1 MKRIILLIILSVS
14 TSFYTK
20 AATTFVHPGG
30 TTTLTDLERIK
41 TKVLAKEHPWI
52 DAWNLMIQ
60 DYKASSSYTAGPQPD
75 VAYQDGTRQRCAR
88 DAQAAYYNILEWYV
102 TGDESHA
109 KCAVNILNA
118 WASAINDTVKGQL
131 FQLPIDIMVQTAEVV
146 RIYSG
151 WSDNDKEKFKQCCL
165 KYFYPACKNFL
176 GYCGSWP
183 GWDGPAN
190 SCNEIIGIFCDNDS
204 IYQNAI
210 DYYKNGDKTTGLGGG
225 RLTNMVF
232 DKSGA
237 SIEMGRDMPHAEI
250 GPSAAAEFCLTALN
264 QGTDLFSLDD
274 NLLLRSFEF
283 LMKDNLTHQCD
294 WTSYN
299 DCDNHNL
306 FDVSPRYAFRL
317 TGFPGCEIIYNH
329 YVNKMG
335 LQAPYTEQAI
345 KLRGLTNYGW
355 EASNY
360 PVLTYIDDGAQT
372 VYDNL
377 NIPSAPINVQA
388 VPGINC
394 INLSWT
400 RPDWRLVNGSIIQR
414 STNENSSF
422 ETIGSW
428 TMETDT
434 TYVDSTCTAGLKYYY
449 RIALKNN
456 SGQSEWS
463 PTISATA
470 VDGSAT
476 YPSGW
481 YLTDLGSYSE
491 AGKANY
497 DKGNNRNVIVRSC
510 SKSFGGTSDNCT
522 FFYTKQT
529 GSNFTFIARIYDYR
543 RYDNRADH
551 FGIMIR
557 EGLGT
562 GARMIALGLH
572 DVEAR
577 YTYLMPRT
585 KANTSVD
592 NIGGDTHTWNGVW
605 YKLVRKGYTF
615 TAYQCYDGK
624 NWHQIGSQTIDGFSS
639 INYLGVYSSRGW
651 DDAPEGSSSTGFF
664 DNITI
669 TNNTTGTKCTQP
681 TSFCSISVKSNNL
694 KLTWNS
700 TSDAISYKILRSTS
714 KSGQYL
720 DIADAIT
727 DTTFIDRN
735 LSANTDYY
743 YILSAS
749 NFSGESVADTLKVTT
764 TDHTTPDTPTNV
776 KTVSNNG
783 GVYIEWDRN
792 DEATQFNLLRSDSES
807 GSYETVKNIDK
818 ADVITANDSRIGV
831 TDATVV
837 TGNTYYYKI
846 TAQNTY
852 GTSNASAL
860 STVTVNSQSKLTGTI
875 IGTDGTSSFPLKNA
889 FDNSLYTYYVTTNAD
904 EGWAGYDLGEN
915 KQAIVTQ
922 IRYGARASHTT
933 AMVGGFFQGSNES
946 DFNNASVLYSIT
958 NEPTAATWS
967 KEIIYST
974 TPFRYLRYV
983 SPKGSYG
990 NIAEIQF
997 IGTIITSIPE
1007 SIASETISNDCN
1019 ISSISYYNIN
1029 GTLLKQP
1036 INGINIMKTIMKNG
1050 KINIKK
1056 IITK

>member
-1 MKRIILLIILSVS
+1 MN
-14 TSFYTK
+14 Y
-20 AATTFVHPGG
+20 
-30 TTTLTDLERIK
+30 
-41 TKVLAKEHPWI
+41 
-52 DAWNLMIQ
+52 
-60 DYKASSSYTAGPQPD
+60 ASKQP
-75 VAYQDGTRQRCAR
+75 
-88 DAQAAYYNILEWYV
+88 
-102 TGDESHA
+102 
-109 KCAVNILNA
+109 
-118 WASAINDTVKGQL
+118 
-131 FQLPIDIMVQTAEVV
+131 AE
-146 RIYSG
+146 
-151 WSDNDKEKFKQCCL
+151 
-165 KYFYPACKNFL
+165 
-176 GYCGSWP
+176 
-183 GWDGPAN
+183 
-190 SCNEIIGIFCDNDS
+190 
-204 IYQNAI
+204 
-210 DYYKNGDKTTGLGGG
+210 
-225 RLTNMVF
+225 
-232 DKSGA
+232 
-237 SIEMGRDMPHAEI
+237 
-250 GPSAAAEFCLTALN
+250 
-264 QGTDLFSLDD
+264 
-274 NLLLRSFEF
+274 LR
-283 LMKDNLTHQCD
+283 
-294 WTSYN
+294 
-299 DCDNHNL
+299 
-306 FDVSPRYAFRL
+306 
-317 TGFPGCEIIYNH
+317 
-329 YVNKMG
+329 
-335 LQAPYTEQAI
+335 
-345 KLRGLTNYGW
+345 
-355 EASNY
+355 
-360 PVLTYIDDGAQT
+360 
-372 VYDNL
+372 
-377 NIPSAPINVQA
+377 
-388 VPGINC
+388 
-394 INLSWT
+394 
-400 RPDWRLVNGSIIQR
+400 
-414 STNENSSF
+414 
-422 ETIGSW
+422 
-428 TMETDT
+428 
-434 TYVDSTCTAGLKYYY
+434 
-449 RIALKNN
+449 
-456 SGQSEWS
+456 
-463 PTISATA
+463 
-470 VDGSAT
+470 
-476 YPSGW
+476 
-481 YLTDLGSYSE
+481 
-491 AGKANY
+491 
-497 DKGNNRNVIVRSC
+497 
-510 SKSFGGTSDNCT
+510 
-522 FFYTKQT
+522 
-529 GSNFTFIARIYDYR
+529 
-543 RYDNRADH
+543 
-551 FGIMIR
+551 
-557 EGLGT
+557 
-562 GARMIALGLH
+562 
-572 DVEAR
+572 
-577 YTYLMPRT
+577 
-585 KANTSVD
+585 
-592 NIGGDTHTWNGVW
+592 
-605 YKLVRKGYTF
+605 
-615 TAYQCYDGK
+615 
-624 NWHQIGSQTIDGFSS
+624 
-639 INYLGVYSSRGW
+639 
-651 DDAPEGSSSTGFF
+651 